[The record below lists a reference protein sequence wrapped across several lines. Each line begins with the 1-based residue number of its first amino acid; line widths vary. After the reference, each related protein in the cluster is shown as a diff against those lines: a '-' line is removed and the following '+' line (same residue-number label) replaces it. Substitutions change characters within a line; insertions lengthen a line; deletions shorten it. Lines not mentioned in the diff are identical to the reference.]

1 MRFSRTFCTLVL
13 CFLISACSSLQH
25 TKTGFLDSYE
35 LLKPN
40 DEYPDTLMYRSTQFD
55 KAQLQQVKTI
65 YLPKF
70 EIWLTANDNAQF
82 LAVNQSHI
90 VKLSNYMQSQL
101 QEKLLPY
108 YQVVTEKPAALNSQI
123 LTIKGAFTNI
133 DFQETSLDV
142 RDFVP
147 VKLVYNAG
155 KTAYLAATEQTE
167 AVTSVSLESAFYI
180 GSGVQPVFMMT
191 ASKQLESV
199 VKANG
204 EENVQAVK
212 AILDIWIN
220 NFVTGMT
227 KNKMAKN

>member
-1 MRFSRTFCTLVL
+1 MPSSRTLCTLML
-13 CFLISACSSLQH
+13 CFFMSACSSLQH
-25 TKTGFLDSYE
+25 TKTGFLDNYE
-35 LLKPN
+35 LLKPS
-40 DEYPDTLMYRSTQFD
+40 DEYPDTLLYRSAQFD
-55 KAQLQQVKTI
+55 KAQLQQISTI

-70 EIWLTANDNAQF
+70 EVWLTANDNAEF
-82 LAVNQSHI
+82 LSVNQSHI
-90 VKLSNYMQSQL
+90 VRLSNYMQSQL
-101 QEKLLPY
+101 KKKLSSY
-108 YQVVTEKPAALNSQI
+108 YQVVTNKPVTLNDQV

-167 AVTSVSLESAFYI
+167 AVTSVSLESAFYM
-180 GSGVQPVFMMT
+180 GNGVQPVFMMT

-204 EENVQAVK
+204 AENVEAVK

-227 KNKMAKN
+227 NNKMAKN